1 MNYQEKLTPEKSPLN
16 RAVPGYD
23 TEDALALMYEAALRK
38 TFQSMEEGWRRND
51 DLQPLVVRL
60 AENCFLSGI
69 PEEEVV
75 RRTIHR
81 YYHSKQAGS
90 RDDRQCVSGMQRLR
104 QEKRADKRAISQY
117 ADRGVYEPSL

>member
-69 PEEEVV
+69 PQEEVV
-75 RRTIHR
+75 TTDHSPLLSG
-81 YYHSKQAGS
+81 SKQAAAGS
-90 RDDRQCVSGMQRLR
+90 AR
-104 QEKRADKRAISQY
+104 
-117 ADRGVYEPSL
+117 